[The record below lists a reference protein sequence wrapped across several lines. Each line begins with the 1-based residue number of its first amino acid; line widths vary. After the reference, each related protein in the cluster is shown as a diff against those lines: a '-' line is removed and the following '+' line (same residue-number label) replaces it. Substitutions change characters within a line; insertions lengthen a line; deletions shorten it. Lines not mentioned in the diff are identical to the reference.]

1 MSKAILIL
9 SIFLLIIGCAPYRD
23 ISRDIV
29 PLPSNGSVDPQLRTS
44 SKIEN
49 GVKVTVRTSA
59 WSRSPSRLRNYVT
72 PFYVEIQNNTN
83 KILNFGYD
91 DLVLFSENRTQYNA
105 FPPATVVEIL
115 KSRYQSGYAYYPYPS
130 ISLGTG
136 LFFGRHHFYRPFGFY
151 SPFYRPFGFYDYY
164 DYYGYYPYWY
174 PPTYSYRSVD
184 TEDIFTEALIP
195 GSVYPNAKLQGF
207 VYFKKIPKEV
217 QRVTFEVGY
226 TVQGEGGR
234 HTLSF
239 PFELKQGNS

>member
-9 SIFLLIIGCAPYRD
+9 SILLLIIGCAP
-23 ISRDIV
+23 SRDIV

-49 GVKVTVRTSA
+49 GVKVTVKTSA
-59 WSRSPSRLRNYVT
+59 WSGSPSSLKNYVT

-83 KILNFGYD
+83 EILTFGYD

-105 FPPATVVEIL
+105 FPPATVADIL
-115 KSRYQSGYAYYPYPS
+115 KAKYQSGYAYYPYPS

-136 LFFGRHHFYRPFGFY
+136 FFYGRPYYYPWRPYFG
-151 SPFYRPFGFYDYY
+151 PFGFYDYY

-174 PPTYSYRSVD
+174 PPAYSYRSVD
-184 TEDIFTEALIP
+184 TEDVFTEALIP

-217 QRVTFEVGY
+217 QRVTLEVGY
-226 TVQGEGGR
+226 NIQGEEGR

-239 PFELKQGNS
+239 PFELK